1 MKSQRKKAL
10 TAQEWKEPFERI
22 TQVKRVL
29 LGFRSLLDEE
39 LQPLGI
45 TAAQL
50 RLLRAVQDAPGISG
64 AKLADICSVT
74 PQTGQQMMLRLE
86 SNGWIT
92 REKNPANERVL
103 LAQLTKKGEKMLLQA
118 RVIAEAAHRKLWQ
131 GIDPAQLAIFDEA
144 LARSC
149 ENLKGLEGKPL

>member
-1 MKSQRKKAL
+1 MKSPRKKAL
-10 TAQEWKEPFERI
+10 TMQQWKEPFERI

-29 LGFRSLLDEE
+29 LGFRSLLDQE

-74 PQTGQQMMLRLE
+74 PQTGQQLMMKLE
-86 SNGWIT
+86 ANGWIT

-103 LAQLTKKGEKMLLQA
+103 LARLTKKGEKMLQHA
-118 RVIAEAAHRKLWQ
+118 RAIAEVAHHKLWQ
-131 GIDPAQLAIFDEA
+131 RIDPAKLAVFDEVLAI
-144 LARSC
+144 SC
-149 ENLKGLEGKPL
+149 ENLKGLELVGE